1 MTDHA
6 ASAAKS
12 RAPRAQGIKSMTGF
26 AEARVE
32 RGGWALRA
40 SLRSVNHRFLDIHLR
55 LPEGLESLETEIRRV
70 LREHLH
76 RGHVDLHLRVDPIG
90 ETAVQINRELA
101 QAYVRAANDLR
112 KKFKLKNEPDLVA
125 LMRLP
130 GVVGAAG
137 MPVGGLSEEGL
148 MRLNVQAADCVAQAV
163 ANLEEMQFVEG
174 RTLVEVMRA
183 HLAHVGNN
191 TKTISDLAARAR
203 PMFAQRLEAK
213 LRELLA
219 EAVDPARLA
228 QEAAILSERSD
239 VSEELTRLA
248 SHVEQF
254 GKLLSGSGEVGKKLD
269 FLLQEM
275 QREANTLLS
284 KTPGV
289 EAEGLQITGLALE
302 IKSEIEKLREQAQN
316 IE

>member
-1 MTDHA
+1 MSNP
-6 ASAAKS
+6 SAS
-12 RAPRAQGIKSMTGF
+12 RAPRPQGIKSMTGF

-32 RGGWALRA
+32 RDGWALRA
-40 SLRSVNHRFLDIHLR
+40 SLRCVNHRFLDIHLR

-70 LREHLH
+70 LRERLH
-76 RGHVDLHLRVDPIG
+76 RGHVDLNLRVDPIG
-90 ETAVQINRELA
+90 ETAVQINRDLA

-148 MRLNVQAADCVAQAV
+148 ARLNAQAADCVAQCV
-163 ANLEEMQFVEG
+163 AKLEEMQFVEG
-174 RTLVEVMRA
+174 RTLAEVMRA
-183 HLAHVGNN
+183 HLANVGKD
-191 TKTISDLAARAR
+191 TQAISGLAARAI
-203 PMFAQRLEAK
+203 PMFKQRLEAK

-219 EAVDPARLA
+219 EAVEPARLA
-228 QEAAILSERSD
+228 QEAAILAERSD
-239 VSEELTRLA
+239 VSEELARLA

-254 GKLLSGSGEVGKKLD
+254 GKLLAGSGELGKKLD

>member
-1 MTDHA
+1 
-6 ASAAKS
+6 
-12 RAPRAQGIKSMTGF
+12 MTGF
-26 AEARVE
+26 AEARIE
-32 RGGWALRA
+32 RDGWALRA
-40 SLRSVNHRFLDIHLR
+40 SLRSVNHRFLDIHLH
-55 LPEGLESLETEIRRV
+55 LPEGLESLENDIRRV

-76 RGHVDLHLRVDPIG
+76 RGHVDLHLRVDPVG

-101 QAYVRAANDLR
+101 QAYLRAADDLR
-112 KKFKLKNEPDLVA
+112 KQFRLQEEPDLVA

-137 MPVGGLSEEGL
+137 MPVGGLLDEGL
-148 MRLNVQAADCVAQAV
+148 ARLNAQAADCVAQAV
-163 ANLEEMQFVEG
+163 AKLEEMQFAEG
-174 RTLVEVMRA
+174 RTLTEVMRG
-183 HLAHVGNN
+183 HLARIGEN
-191 TKTISDLAARAR
+191 TAKIADLAGRMEPA
-203 PMFAQRLEAK
+203 FAERLEAK

-228 QEAAILSERSD
+228 QEAAILAERSD
-239 VSEELTRLA
+239 VSEELARLA

-254 GKLLSGSGEVGKKLD
+254 GKLLGGSGELGKKLD

-289 EAEGLQITGLALE
+289 EADGLQITGLALE

>member
-6 ASAAKS
+6 ASPAKS
-12 RAPRAQGIKSMTGF
+12 RPSGLKSMTGF

-32 RGGWALRA
+32 RDGWALRA
-40 SLRSVNHRFLDIHLR
+40 GLRSVNHKFLDIHLR

-76 RGHVDLHLRVDPIG
+76 RGHVDLNLRVDPIG

-148 MRLNVQAADCVAQAV
+148 ARLNAQAASCVAQAV
-163 ANLEEMQFVEG
+163 AKLEEMQFVEG
-174 RTLVEVMRA
+174 RTLAEVMRA
-183 HLAHVGNN
+183 HLAHVGKN
-191 TKTISDLAARAR
+191 TNTISDLAARAR
-203 PMFAQRLEAK
+203 PMFAQRLEEK
-213 LRELLA
+213 LRDLIA
-219 EAVDPARLA
+219 EAVEPARLA
-228 QEAAILSERSD
+228 QEAAILAERSD
-239 VSEELTRLA
+239 VSEELARLA

-254 GKLLSGSGEVGKKLD
+254 GKLLGGSGEVGKKLD

-289 EAEGLQITGLALE
+289 EVEGLQITGLALE